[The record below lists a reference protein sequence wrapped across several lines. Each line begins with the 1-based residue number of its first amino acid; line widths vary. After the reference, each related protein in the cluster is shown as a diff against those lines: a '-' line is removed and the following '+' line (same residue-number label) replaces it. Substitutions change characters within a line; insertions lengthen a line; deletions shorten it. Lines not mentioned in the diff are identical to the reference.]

1 MKKKS
6 KIERYTDQE
15 ALDYHNSGK
24 SGKIEI
30 LSSKPMTSK
39 RDLALAYSPGV
50 AAPVKMIAKNPDAA
64 YDYTTKGN
72 LVAVISNGSAILGLG
87 NLGAL
92 AAKPVMEGKAVL
104 FKRFADID
112 AIDLEVDSYDV
123 NEIINCIA
131 NLGKSFG
138 GINLED
144 IAAPD
149 CFVIEQKLKEKLDIP
164 IFHDDQHGTAIITL
178 AALINALDISDK
190 SIKDIKV
197 VVNGAGA
204 SAIACAN
211 LFKSNG
217 VPNENIVMLD
227 RKGVLY
233 RGRDNLD
240 QWKSAHAIDTKL
252 RTLKD
257 AIKGADVFLGLSTKN
272 VLSKDMIKTMA
283 KNPIIFAL
291 ANPDPEINPE
301 DVHEARDDAI
311 VATGRSDYPNQ
322 VNNFI
327 GFPYIFRGALDVR
340 AKTINEEMKVAA
352 AHAIA
357 ELTRENVPDEVAA
370 AMGGERPKYGKE
382 YIIPS
387 TFDPRLISVIPVAVA
402 KAAMKSGVAR
412 KKIENLEVYKDQLR
426 QRLDPSLTIMLGIN
440 SQIKKNKKRVVFADG
455 EDENTLKAAIA
466 FKNNGLGIPV
476 LIAKKEI
483 VKKKLKEIGLDENY
497 NIEIINST
505 DNEKREKYAKFLYGK
520 MQRKEGLLERDCDRL
535 VRNDRVVWGA
545 CMVSCG
551 DVDAMVTGN
560 TRRYTSTLDK
570 VKRVVDPRSGEVIFG
585 LIIMVNRG
593 RTVFIADITVHEIPT
608 AEQLSQIAISCA
620 RVARLF
626 GFNPKVAFLSH
637 STFGTPKTSSTKNL
651 RDAVEIL
658 KEKKVDFKFDGEMQP
673 DVALNEEY
681 KELYPFSEI
690 VGNANIL
697 IMPGRHS
704 AAISY
709 KLMKSLSAVK
719 VVGPLLV
726 GLGEPIEI
734 APLRSSTS
742 DIINLASVAAYSSD
756 IIDYKKKKKN

>member
-1 MKKKS
+1 M
-6 KIERYTDQE
+6 
-15 ALDYHNSGK
+15 
-24 SGKIEI
+24 
-30 LSSKPMTSK
+30 
-39 RDLALAYSPGV
+39 
-50 AAPVKMIAKNPDAA
+50 
-64 YDYTTKGN
+64 
-72 LVAVISNGSAILGLG
+72 
-87 NLGAL
+87 GAL

-283 KNPIIFAL
+283 KNPIVFAL

-402 KAAMKSGVAR
+402 KAAIKSGVAR
-412 KKIENLEVYKDQLR
+412 KKIEDLEVYKDQLR
-426 QRLDPSLTIMLGIN
+426 QRLDPSITIMQGIN

-520 MQRKEGLLERDCDRL
+520 IQRKEGLLERDCDRL
-535 VRNDRVVWGA
+535 VRNDRVVWGT

-551 DVDAMVTGN
+551 DADAMVTGN

-626 GFNPKVAFLSH
+626 GFDPKVAFLSH